1 MLQSILQ
8 RAEIEGASNMI
19 FINGELNRVFNRP
32 DSMFV
37 RTTPKAYLFD
47 GVPFCTKPLIGIAAI
62 ICKQITEAKSNTV
75 STAEDGSLR
84 FALFNYVS
92 T

>member
-1 MLQSILQ
+1 
-8 RAEIEGASNMI
+8 MI

-37 RTTPKAYLFD
+37 RTTPKEYLFE
-47 GVPFCTKPLIGIAAI
+47 GVQFCMKPLIGIAAI
-62 ICKQITEAKSNTV
+62 ICKQIAEAKSNTV

-92 T
+92 TIFFKLSNPVKRLNSN